1 MIDLTIQ
8 LRLIIFSFI
17 YGFMFSCL
25 LDIFNKQIK
34 KYSKIVEIILSFIL
48 IVFMTIVYFVGINKI
63 GNAIFH
69 IYSIISVIIGFVVY
83 DILIKIIANTPKKWY
98 TLYGDNMTKRR
109 ISRASK
115 RRLTFFGTISL
126 IAIIYFCFSL
136 IYNVYDIY
144 KLSMEK
150 KRLENFYMQLQ
161 EEAENLKIDIEKF
174 NDSKYLADYA
184 REHYLYSKDGEYII
198 QIDDIEQIEDD
209 INGEI
214 NKNYIIGGLSV
225 FMLVMFIY
233 IISKGKKSKK

>member
-83 DILIKIIANTPKKWY
+83 DILIKIIANTPKK
-98 TLYGDNMTKRR
+98 
-109 ISRASK
+109 
-115 RRLTFFGTISL
+115 
-126 IAIIYFCFSL
+126 
-136 IYNVYDIY
+136 
-144 KLSMEK
+144 
-150 KRLENFYMQLQ
+150 
-161 EEAENLKIDIEKF
+161 
-174 NDSKYLADYA
+174 
-184 REHYLYSKDGEYII
+184 
-198 QIDDIEQIEDD
+198 
-209 INGEI
+209 
-214 NKNYIIGGLSV
+214 
-225 FMLVMFIY
+225 
-233 IISKGKKSKK
+233 

>member
-1 MIDLTIQ
+1 
-8 LRLIIFSFI
+8 
-17 YGFMFSCL
+17 
-25 LDIFNKQIK
+25 
-34 KYSKIVEIILSFIL
+34 
-48 IVFMTIVYFVGINKI
+48 
-63 GNAIFH
+63 
-69 IYSIISVIIGFVVY
+69 
-83 DILIKIIANTPKKWY
+83 
-98 TLYGDNMTKRR
+98 MTKRR
-109 ISRASK
+109 ISKASK

-214 NKNYIIGGLSV
+214 NKNYIIGGLSI